1 MCRIQDNYV
10 HEYQAI
16 RNHLSWTQ
24 ELRRYKREAS
34 NMFELPHRQH
44 GRGYSSIS
52 KSNEFTETSRL
63 LFVIRIFALSAP
75 LKLGRVS
82 DQQGAAQHFFPNQTV
97 GRMRDWTPRARVNGW
112 TQFVV
117 MAHTS
122 ASGLL
127 WSGKNAPR
135 VQQWMK

>member
-75 LKLGRVS
+75 IKLGRVS
-82 DQQGAAQHFFPNQTV
+82 EQQGAALHFSRINLLVVRVIEFH
-97 GRMRDWTPRARVNGW
+97 GR
-112 TQFVV
+112 
-117 MAHTS
+117 
-122 ASGLL
+122 GLTGGHNSL
-127 WSGKNAPR
+127 
-135 VQQWMK
+135 